1 MVRMANARIW
11 WSLTKQLK
19 NETVD
24 GLPGGCL
31 NASAGSA
38 AFVQYSSSHS
48 VGRSMSKLCGVGKW
62 ETKAHRRDVS
72 RRLRCSKP
80 HVGQRNKGLTYSSS
94 WIAHGRPRAKLV
106 PRSIATRTLHTKTK
120 TKTKTKTTPRE
131 NGERRA
137 DSGPSGYVVNVG
149 PMEPITAMRI
159 RMREQ
164 KGKRTVNTCQRLHS
178 HPESRED
185 KRREDGTHQNAR
197 RQSSSSIVGDA
208 L

>member
-1 MVRMANARIW
+1 MRMANARIW

-24 GLPGGCL
+24 GRPGGCL

-80 HVGQRNKGLTYSSS
+80 HVGQRNKGPDLLFVLDRARPPEGEARPPVHRHQNP
-94 WIAHGRPRAKLV
+94 AH
-106 PRSIATRTLHTKTK
+106 
-120 TKTKTKTTPRE
+120 E
-131 NGERRA
+131 NENENENENDNKNKGERRA
-137 DSGPSGYVVNVG
+137 DNGPSGYVVNVA
-149 PMEPITAMRI
+149 PWN
-159 RMREQ
+159 Q
-164 KGKRTVNTCQRLHS
+164 
-178 HPESRED
+178 
-185 KRREDGTHQNAR
+185 
-197 RQSSSSIVGDA
+197 
-208 L
+208 